1 MLDSLPPTPPL
12 TGRCALTSST
22 PDALWSSRSVRLLRP
37 AAVEVRGLHSRRRRR
52 GAADALYGVDLS
64 VPVGARLLLV
74 ARPEPSGSLLLRILA
89 GLVRPARGTISL
101 AGLAR
106 ADESALGWRRRVS
119 YVPAQPS
126 IYAWLSPRE
135 ALVLAGS
142 LAGLE
147 KEERE
152 RRVDDA
158 LEHFRLHPDAARP
171 MSRSGPAVAQKTALA
186 AALLGRPEV
195 LLLDEPLR
203 AADPD
208 ERRRLLRLPGKRV
221 TLVLASRYPAS
232 EEGLVNQV
240 ALLRDGRTALHAT
253 IDDLAGAGLPLSL
266 RGIEELAGRRASQ
279 AHATRAAMAAA
290 EATAR

>member
-22 PDALWSSRSVRLLRP
+22 PDALWSSRSVRPLRP
-37 AAVEVRGLHSRRRRR
+37 AAVEVLGLHSRRRRR
-52 GAADALYGVDLS
+52 GTADGLHGVDLS

-74 ARPEPSGSLLLRILA
+74 ARPEASGSLLLRILA
-89 GLVRPARGTISL
+89 GLVRPARGRISL
-101 AGLAR
+101 AGVAH
-106 ADESALGWRRRVS
+106 ADESALGWRRRVG

-142 LAGLE
+142 LAGLVG
-147 KEERE
+147 EERG
-152 RRVDDA
+152 RSVDEA
-158 LEHFRLHPDAARP
+158 LERFRLHPDATRP

-195 LLLDEPLR
+195 LLFDEPLR
-203 AADPD
+203 AVDPD
-208 ERRRLLRLPGKRV
+208 ERRRLLRLPGKRL

-240 ALLRDGRTALHAT
+240 ALLRDGRITLHAT
-253 IDDLAGAGLPLSL
+253 IQDLAAAGLPLSL
-266 RGIEELAGRRASQ
+266 RGIEELAVRRASQ
-279 AHATRAAMAAA
+279 ADAPRAAMAAA
-290 EATAR
+290 DATAR

>member
-1 MLDSLPPTPPL
+1 
-12 TGRCALTSST
+12 AL
-22 PDALWSSRSVRLLRP
+22 
-37 AAVEVRGLHSRRRRR
+37 H
-52 GAADALYGVDLS
+52 GVDLS

-89 GLVRPARGTISL
+89 GLVRPARGSISL

-106 ADESALGWRRRVS
+106 SDESALGWRRRVGC
-119 YVPAQPS
+119 VPAQPS

-135 ALVLAGS
+135 ALVLAGK

-147 KEERE
+147 GEERE
-152 RRVDDA
+152 RRVDEA
-158 LEHFRLHPDAARP
+158 LERFRLHPDAARP

-186 AALLGRPEV
+186 AALLGGPEV

-203 AADPD
+203 AVDPD

-253 IDDLAGAGLPLSL
+253 IEDLAGVGLPLSL
-266 RGIEELAGRRASQ
+266 RGIEELAARRTSQ
-279 AHATRAAMAAA
+279 AHAARGAMAAA